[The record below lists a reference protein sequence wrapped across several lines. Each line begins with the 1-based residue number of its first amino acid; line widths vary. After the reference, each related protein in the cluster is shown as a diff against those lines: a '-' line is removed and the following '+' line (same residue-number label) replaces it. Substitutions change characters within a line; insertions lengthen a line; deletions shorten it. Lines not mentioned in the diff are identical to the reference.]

1 MRPGSILDGPHTLN
15 AKPDRADE
23 NPMSTNEYALAQGIR
38 DTRSTIELWQRGN
51 WAVFGTWGALAVAI
65 AVALLTAVWVV
76 ATQVTPDPSPVYIDG
91 LNTPAEPVDI
101 LETIGRNAL
110 VLAFHATAC
119 VAGFIAGASMPIAA
133 RSRTG
138 VSRWIHVKAG
148 QFAITFVV
156 AVTLFSL
163 TTQALVLGFQGAT
176 IAAHFGITPGQ
187 LVLSVLPHALIELTA
202 LFLPLAAWIIASRR
216 GDWNQLLAAT
226 FATVVVAMPMLLV
239 GALIEIYLWPEI
251 LISLSPLG

>member
-1 MRPGSILDGPHTLN
+1 MGSND
-15 AKPDRADE
+15 
-23 NPMSTNEYALAQGIR
+23 YVLAQGIR
-38 DTRSTIELWQRGN
+38 DTRSTFELWQRGN
-51 WAVFGTWGALAVAI
+51 WAVFAGWGALALGI
-65 AVALLTAVWVV
+65 AAALLTAVWVV
-76 ATQVTPDPSPVYIDG
+76 ASLLTPDPSPVYIDG
-91 LNTPAEPVDI
+91 VNAPADPVDV
-101 LETIGRNAL
+101 LETIGRNSL

-138 VSRWIHVKAG
+138 ISRWIHVKAG

-163 TTQALVLGFQGAT
+163 TTQALILGFQGAT
-176 IAAHFGITPGQ
+176 IADHLAISPAQ
-187 LVLSVLPHALIELTA
+187 LVLSVLPHALVELTA

-226 FATVVVAMPMLLV
+226 FATVAVALPMLLL
-239 GALIEIYLWPEI
+239 GALVETYIWPKI
-251 LISLSPLG
+251 LISLSPVA